1 MVWGCCRIWKKG
13 LGIYCDIRGLFRPRC
28 IVLTRCLVVCGV
40 ADVAASAAVVACG
53 RTAEICDDEDRS
65 AVVVP
70 GIASRA

>member
-1 MVWGCCRIWKKG
+1 MWRGCRRRKKG
-13 LGIYCDIRGLFRPRC
+13 LEIYCYNLRLSKPRC
-28 IVLTRCLVVCGV
+28 IVLPRCLVVFGV